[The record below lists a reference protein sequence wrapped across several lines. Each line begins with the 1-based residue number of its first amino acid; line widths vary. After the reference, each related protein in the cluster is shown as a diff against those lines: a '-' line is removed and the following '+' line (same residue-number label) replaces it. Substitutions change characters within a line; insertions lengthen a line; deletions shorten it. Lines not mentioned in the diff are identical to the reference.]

1 MFLDHVPLIPR
12 ISFGIRADMQ
22 QNRLRQHCGRDAVY
36 RRRNGRA
43 RHEVG
48 RENRHHIDLVDREPP
63 INTGQ
68 AFPGNYQNA
77 LQRLWDDEG
86 VRECWA
92 RAYEY
97 ALPENMP

>member
-1 MFLDHVPLIPR
+1 MRSIIDVMDEQGMGVAP
-12 ISFGIRADMQ
+12 
-22 QNRLRQHCGRDAVY
+22 
-36 RRRNGRA
+36 
-43 RHEVG
+43 
-48 RENRHHIDLVDREPP
+48 ENRAYISLVDDEPP

-68 AFPGNYQNA
+68 AFPMSYFYA

-86 VRECWA
+86 VQGCWM

>member
-1 MFLDHVPLIPR
+1 MESGLICSKIVFANIVGGMR
-12 ISFGIRADMQ
+12 SIVDVMDEQGM
-22 QNRLRQHCGRDAVY
+22 
-36 RRRNGRA
+36 
-43 RHEVG
+43 EVG